1 MTVMARGKI
10 KNNFSQSTKWT
21 TVMAFLLPSLLGFT
35 LFVLLPIVAAVGFS
49 FTNYSGGMTLNF
61 IGLRNY
67 IMAFQSS
74 DFLNSLLITF
84 KFSIITVPLQL
95 ILGFIFA
102 VILNQRLL
110 GTKIYRSVI
119 FVPTVLSL
127 VAISLVF
134 MLILHPN
141 KGPVNH
147 FLVSLGLPGVP
158 WLTSPQMALYT
169 IIMVTVWQSFGYYMV
184 IFLGGLQSISE
195 DLYEAATIDGANKFQ
210 QLFRI
215 TIPMLSPTTFFCI
228 IMAIIN
234 SFKVFESI
242 YVMTGG
248 QGGGGPAGSTT
259 VLVFEIYKRA
269 FTNYEMGYASAEATI
284 LLLFILIITI
294 IQYRGQSKWV
304 TYDQ

>member
-1 MTVMARGKI
+1 MARGKI
-10 KNNFSQSTKWT
+10 RKNFSQSTKWT

-35 LFVLLPIVAAVGFS
+35 LFVLIPIVAAIGLS
-49 FTNYSGGMTLNF
+49 FTDYSGGMAVNF

-74 DFLNSLLITF
+74 DFFNALLITV
-84 KFSIITVPLQL
+84 KFLVITVPLQL

-110 GTKIYRSVI
+110 ATKIYRSII
-119 FVPTVLSL
+119 FVPNVLSL

-134 MLILHPN
+134 MLVLHPS
-141 KGPVNH
+141 KGPINH
-147 FLVSLGLPGVP
+147 FLVSLGLSGVP
-158 WLTSPQMALYT
+158 WLTSPKMALYT

-184 IFLGGLQSISE
+184 LFLGGLQSISE

-210 QLFRI
+210 QLFRV

-234 SFKVFESI
+234 SFKVYEPIF
-242 YVMTGG
+242 VMTGG
-248 QGGGGPAGSTT
+248 QSGGGPAGSTT

-269 FTNYEMGYASAEATI
+269 FTNYEMGFASAEATI
-284 LLLFILIITI
+284 LLIIVLIITI
-294 IQYRGQSKWV
+294 IQYRGQNKWV